1 MRVKIDEHLMYLCI
15 WDFSQKKLIL
25 RWSGEEGVEKKM
37 VLCFSI
43 LFVKDF
49 GYLKNEG

>member
-1 MRVKIDEHLMYLCI
+1 MYMGL
-15 WDFSQKKLIL
+15 FTKHAHS
-25 RWSGEEGVEKKM
+25 EGVGGIEKKM
-37 VLCFSI
+37 ALCFSI

>member
-1 MRVKIDEHLMYLCI
+1 MYMGLFTKDALSEGI
-15 WDFSQKKLIL
+15 GGE
-25 RWSGEEGVEKKM
+25 RWGRKKM
-37 VLCFSI
+37 ALCFSI